1 MKIAIFG
8 YVKHPEM
15 MASLA
20 SVLDSIYARQL
31 KPILEKE
38 LYAEALSSG
47 LDVANLQTFSSA
59 EDLDDSFDLFLSIGG
74 DGTFLRSVNFVR
86 DSGIPVLGLNIG
98 RLGFLANVQKENFG
112 QALECLLNS
121 RYAISKRS
129 LILLESDLPC
139 EETPKQ
145 QIALNEITL
154 SRRNTTSMITIETWL
169 NDEYLNAYWADGLI
183 ISTPTGSTGYSL
195 SCGGPVISP
204 ETQALVLTPI
214 APHNLNARPLIIPDN
229 VTVKLKVS
237 GREPNYLVS
246 LDANLITFANETTLT
261 LKKAPFHINM
271 IELQGESFY
280 KTLRKKLLWGEDK
293 RNHKQ

>member
-15 MASLA
+15 MTSLT
-20 SVLDSIYARQL
+20 SVLGSIYARQL

-139 EETPKQ
+139 EEAPRQ
-145 QIALNEITL
+145 QIALNEIAL
-154 SRRNTTSMITIETWL
+154 SRRKTTSMITVETWL

-204 ETQALVLTPI
+204 ETRALVLTPI

-229 VTVKLKVS
+229 MTVKLKVS
-237 GREPNYLVS
+237 GREPSYLVS
-246 LDANLITFANETTLT
+246 LDAKMITFANETSLT
-261 LKKAPFHINM
+261 IKKAPFYINM

-293 RNHKQ
+293 RNLKQ

>member
-1 MKIAIFG
+1 MKIAVFG

-15 MASLA
+15 MSSLS
-20 SVLDSIYARQL
+20 SVLDSIHTRQL
-31 KPILEKE
+31 KPVLEKE
-38 LYAEALSSG
+38 LHGEALSYG
-47 LDVANLQTFSSA
+47 LDVANHLTFSSA
-59 EDLDDSFDLFLSIGG
+59 GDLDDSFDLFLSIGG
-74 DGTFLRSVNFVR
+74 DGTFLRSVNYVR

-98 RLGFLANVQKENFG
+98 RLGFLANIQKENFD
-112 QALECLLNS
+112 QALDYLLNS

-129 LILLESDLPC
+129 LVMLESDLPC
-139 EETPKQ
+139 GEPLKQ
-145 QIALNEITL
+145 QIALNEIAL

-229 VTVKLKVS
+229 VTVKLKIT

-246 LDANLITFANETTLT
+246 LDANLITYANESMLT
-261 LKKAPFHINM
+261 IKKAPFHINM
-271 IELQGESFY
+271 IELQGEGFY

-293 RNHKQ
+293 RNLQQ

>member
-1 MKIAIFG
+1 MKIAVFG

-15 MASLA
+15 MSSLA
-20 SVLDSIYARQL
+20 SVLSSIYARQL
-31 KPILEKE
+31 KPVLEKE
-38 LYAEALSSG
+38 LFEEAHLSG
-47 LDVANLQTFSSA
+47 LEVANLKTFSNA
-59 EDLDDSFDLFLSIGG
+59 EDLNDSFDLFLSIGG

-98 RLGFLANVQKENFG
+98 RLGFLANIQKENFS
-112 QALECLLNS
+112 QALDCLLNS
-121 RYAISKRS
+121 QYAISKRS
-129 LILLESDLPC
+129 LIVLETDFPF
-139 EETPKQ
+139 EEPLKQ
-145 QIALNEITL
+145 HIALNEIAL

-237 GREPNYLVS
+237 GREPSYLVS
-246 LDANLITFANETTLT
+246 LDANLITFPNESVLT
-261 LKKAPFHINM
+261 VKKAPFHINM
-271 IELQGESFY
+271 IELHGESFY
-280 KTLRKKLLWGEDK
+280 RTLRKKLLWGEDK
-293 RNHKQ
+293 RNLKQ

>member
-1 MKIAIFG
+1 MKIAVFG
-8 YVKHPEM
+8 YVKHPQM
-15 MASLA
+15 IDSLK
-20 SVLDSIYARQL
+20 SVLACIKARQL
-31 KPILEKE
+31 KPVLENE
-38 LYAEALSSG
+38 LRDEALSSG
-47 LDVANLQTFSSA
+47 LDVAHFLTFSSS
-59 EDLDDSFDLFLSIGG
+59 EDLDGTFDLFLSIGG
-74 DGTFLRSVNFVR
+74 DGTFLRSVNYVR

-98 RLGFLANVQKENFG
+98 RLGFLANVQKEKFN
-112 QALECLLNS
+112 QALDCLLNS
-121 RYAISKRS
+121 QYAISKRS
-129 LILLESDLPC
+129 LILLESDLPSD
-139 EETPKQ
+139 ETPGQ
-145 QIALNEITL
+145 QIALNEIAL

-229 VTVKLKVS
+229 VTVRLKVT

-246 LDANLITFANETTLT
+246 LDANLITFANETSLT
-261 LKKAPFHINM
+261 IKKAPFHINM
-271 IELQGESFY
+271 IELQGEGFY

-293 RNHKQ
+293 RNLQQ

>member
-1 MKIAIFG
+1 MKIAVFG
-8 YVKHPEM
+8 YVKHPGM
-15 MASLA
+15 MSSLA
-20 SVLDSIYARQL
+20 SVLDSIHARQL
-31 KPILEKE
+31 KPVLEEE
-38 LYAEALSSG
+38 LHGEALSSG
-47 LDVANLQTFSSA
+47 LDVANHQTFSSA
-59 EDLDDSFDLFLSIGG
+59 EDLDGSFDLFLSVGG
-74 DGTFLRSVNFVR
+74 DGTFLRSVNYVR

-98 RLGFLANVQKENFG
+98 RLGFLANIQKENFD
-112 QALECLLNS
+112 QALDCLLNS

-129 LILLESDLPC
+129 LIMLDSDLPGGG
-139 EETPKQ
+139 PLKQ
-145 QIALNEITL
+145 QIALNEIAL

-229 VTVKLKVS
+229 VTIKLKVT

-246 LDANLITFANETTLT
+246 LDANLITFANESVLT
-261 LKKAPFHINM
+261 IKKAPFHINM
-271 IELQGESFY
+271 IELQGEGFY

-293 RNHKQ
+293 RNLQQ